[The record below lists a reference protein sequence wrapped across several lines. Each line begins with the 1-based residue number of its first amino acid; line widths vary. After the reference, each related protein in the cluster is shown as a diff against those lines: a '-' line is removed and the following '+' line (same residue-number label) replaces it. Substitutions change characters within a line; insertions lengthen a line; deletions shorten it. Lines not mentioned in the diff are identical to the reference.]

1 MINSWHRG
9 QLENA
14 SLSKKREPAAQKI
27 ELGQLKKELHEI
39 KLAHYM
45 LKKAVSIFY
54 KSDNYNMNLS
64 DRKIVGWSLI
74 EDMTVEN
81 TVWRVLIVG

>member
-1 MINSWHRG
+1 
-9 QLENA
+9 
-14 SLSKKREPAAQKI
+14 
-27 ELGQLKKELHEI
+27 
-39 KLAHYM
+39 M
-45 LKKAVSIFY
+45 LKKAVSIFS

-81 TVWRVLIVG
+81 TAWRVLIVG